1 MKLYNVYKL
10 KRKKKEKMKVKNN
23 KGITLIAL
31 TITIIILLIL
41 ASITIYSGK
50 ESIKKAQLESLKTNM
65 LLIKA
70 KAKEYVEQASFKN
83 GVNKSEISEEAK
95 NELKGKEANASDYS
109 KQNITINGGEI
120 LYKLTS
126 DNLKEMG
133 LKDVKLGSNEEYL
146 VKYNI
151 KDVTVEVYNTSGY
164 ENNGTTVYSLS
175 ELEKI

>member
-1 MKLYNVYKL
+1 
-10 KRKKKEKMKVKNN
+10 MKVKNN

-109 KQNITINGGEI
+109 KQNITINGGET

>member
-1 MKLYNVYKL
+1 
-10 KRKKKEKMKVKNN
+10 MKVKNN

-95 NELKGKEANASDYS
+95 NELKGKDANASDYS

>member
-1 MKLYNVYKL
+1 
-10 KRKKKEKMKVKNN
+10 MKVKNN

-95 NELKGKEANASDYS
+95 NELKGKESNASDYS

>member
-1 MKLYNVYKL
+1 
-10 KRKKKEKMKVKNN
+10 MKVKNN

-50 ESIKKAQLESLKTNM
+50 ESIKKKAQLESLKTNM

>member
-1 MKLYNVYKL
+1 
-10 KRKKKEKMKVKNN
+10 MKVKNN

-109 KQNITINGGEI
+109 KQNITINWGEI

>member
-1 MKLYNVYKL
+1 ML
-10 KRKKKEKMKVKNN
+10 KNN
-23 KGITLIAL
+23 AKGITLIAL

-164 ENNGTTVYSLS
+164 ENNGSTVYSLS

>member
-1 MKLYNVYKL
+1 MLYASLFAAIGSAVDN
-10 KRKKKEKMKVKNN
+10 EADTQQFM
-23 KGITLIAL
+23 TP
-31 TITIIILLIL
+31 ITIIILLIL

>member
-10 KRKKKEKMKVKNN
+10 KRKGREKMKVKNN

-126 DNLKEMG
+126 DHLQEMG

>member
-1 MKLYNVYKL
+1 M
-10 KRKKKEKMKVKNN
+10 EVKNN

-95 NELKGKEANASDYS
+95 NELKGEEANASDYS
-109 KQNITINGGEI
+109 KQNIIINGGEI

-133 LKDVKLGSNEEYL
+133 LKDIKLGSNEEYL

>member
-1 MKLYNVYKL
+1 
-10 KRKKKEKMKVKNN
+10 MKVRNN

>member
-1 MKLYNVYKL
+1 
-10 KRKKKEKMKVKNN
+10 MKVKNN

-164 ENNGTTVYSLS
+164 ESNGTTVYSLS

>member
-10 KRKKKEKMKVKNN
+10 KRKGREKMKVKNN

-50 ESIKKAQLESLKTNM
+50 ESIKKAQLEILKTNM

>member
-1 MKLYNVYKL
+1 
-10 KRKKKEKMKVKNN
+10 MKVKNN

-70 KAKEYVEQASFKN
+70 KAKEYVEQASFKH

>member
-1 MKLYNVYKL
+1 
-10 KRKKKEKMKVKNN
+10 MKVKNN
-23 KGITLIAL
+23 KRITLIAL

>member
-1 MKLYNVYKL
+1 
-10 KRKKKEKMKVKNN
+10 MKVKNN

-31 TITIIILLIL
+31 TITIIL

>member
-1 MKLYNVYKL
+1 
-10 KRKKKEKMKVKNN
+10 MKVKNN

-50 ESIKKAQLESLKTNM
+50 ESIKKAQLESLKNNM

>member
-1 MKLYNVYKL
+1 
-10 KRKKKEKMKVKNN
+10 MKVKNN

-50 ESIKKAQLESLKTNM
+50 ESINKAELESLKTNM

-95 NELKGKEANASDYS
+95 NELKGEEANASDYS

-164 ENNGTTVYSLS
+164 ENNGTTVYSLA

>member
-1 MKLYNVYKL
+1 
-10 KRKKKEKMKVKNN
+10 MKVKNN

-95 NELKGKEANASDYS
+95 NELKGEEANASDYS

>member
-1 MKLYNVYKL
+1 MKL
-10 KRKKKEKMKVKNN
+10 KNN

>member
-1 MKLYNVYKL
+1 
-10 KRKKKEKMKVKNN
+10 MKVKNN

-109 KQNITINGGEI
+109 KQKITINGGEI

>member
-10 KRKKKEKMKVKNN
+10 KRKGREKMKVKNN

-133 LKDVKLGSNEEYL
+133 LKDVKLGSNEE
-146 VKYNI
+146 
-151 KDVTVEVYNTSGY
+151 VYNTSGY

>member
-1 MKLYNVYKL
+1 
-10 KRKKKEKMKVKNN
+10 MKVKNN
-23 KGITLIAL
+23 KGLTLIAL

>member
-10 KRKKKEKMKVKNN
+10 KRKGREKMKVKNN

-41 ASITIYSGK
+41 ASITICSGK

>member
-1 MKLYNVYKL
+1 
-10 KRKKKEKMKVKNN
+10 MKVKNN

-133 LKDVKLGSNEEYL
+133 LKDVKLGCNEEYL

>member
-1 MKLYNVYKL
+1 
-10 KRKKKEKMKVKNN
+10 MKVKNN

-120 LYKLTS
+120 LYNLTS

>member
-1 MKLYNVYKL
+1 
-10 KRKKKEKMKVKNN
+10 MKVKNN

-70 KAKEYVEQASFKN
+70 KAKEYVEQAIFKN

>member
-1 MKLYNVYKL
+1 
-10 KRKKKEKMKVKNN
+10 MKVKNN

-65 LLIKA
+65 LSIKA

>member
-1 MKLYNVYKL
+1 
-10 KRKKKEKMKVKNN
+10 MKVKNN

-146 VKYNI
+146 VKFNI

>member
-1 MKLYNVYKL
+1 
-10 KRKKKEKMKVKNN
+10 MKVKNN
-23 KGITLIAL
+23 KGITLIVL

>member
-10 KRKKKEKMKVKNN
+10 KRKGSEKMKVKNN

>member
-1 MKLYNVYKL
+1 
-10 KRKKKEKMKVKNN
+10 MKVKNN

-50 ESIKKAQLESLKTNM
+50 ESIKKAQLENLKTNM